1 MKLIPWNCFNEIEA
15 YTTTSYKQERILDMS
30 YNNSLPY
37 DTVLENRKLLAKQ
50 LNTDLTHMVQNF
62 NNIQHILY
70 KSVHKMVVE
79 VC

>member
-37 DTVLENRKLLAKQ
+37 DTVLENRQLLAKQ
-50 LNTDLTHMVQNF
+50 L
-62 NNIQHILY
+62 ILIL
-70 KSVHKMVVE
+70 KL
-79 VC
+79 